1 MLLNENLKFG
11 LKKEIETCKKAF
23 MQTFRNSYIKSD
35 ILPIDKYL
43 DVSLDDKSVITKK
56 YSYHRQDK
64 KSYKNYFNLVNKQ
77 LKTKTLINDGF
88 YINLNKFIKNLNR

>member
-1 MLLNENLKFG
+1 MS
-11 LKKEIETCKKAF
+11 LKKRLKPVKKLF
-23 MQTFRNSYIKSD
+23 MQTLNSYIKSD

-56 YSYHRQDK
+56 YSIIDK
-64 KSYKNYFNLVNKQ
+64 TKSYKNYFNLVNKQ

>member
-1 MLLNENLKFG
+1 MYL
-11 LKKEIETCKKAF
+11 
-23 MQTFRNSYIKSD
+23 RNSKTVVIKIGS
-35 ILPIDKYL
+35 
-43 DVSLDDKSVITKK
+43 SLLIDDKSVITKK